1 MRTIRAAAA
10 GAVVM
15 SLALAVT
22 ACGGGSSTDGGGSDD
37 SPKELTYWASNQG
50 ASIEIDKKVLQPE
63 LDKFEKE
70 TGIKVKLEVVPWS
83 DLLNRILTAT
93 TSGQGPD
100 VLNIGNTWSAS
111 LQATGGLLPWDDA
124 NFAKIGGKDRF
135 VESALGSTGARGQ
148 DPAAVPLYSMAY
160 ALYYNKQLLA
170 DAGISGPPATW
181 DQLVADGKKIQ
192 AKGKQVLG
200 AEGANVS
207 ENVHH
212 VFTFAKQH
220 GADFFTADGK
230 PDFTSDGAVSA
241 VKQYV
246 DLMAKDKAIPEGNA
260 EYAQNQS
267 VSDFAKG
274 RTAFLLW
281 QSASANL
288 KSQGMDEDK
297 YGIAPVPVR
306 SGTPGTGAQVNSM
319 VAGDQPG
326 RLQELRQPRRR
337 HEVREVHD
345 ERRGAEDPQQGL
357 QLHPAGRLRAGGPGL
372 QHPRQRRPEGHPRQE
387 RRRAPAGRRRVAV
400 RDGGRYGSQGAVRR
414 SGRRTGGDHRVGE
427 DPPGEGP
434 AADADEVSVMTTT
447 VTEQA
452 AVRKDS
458 PERRT
463 APAAAPG
470 GSAVSDCPTCCFC
483 PP

>member
-15 SLALAVT
+15 SLALAAT
-22 ACGGGSSTDGGGSDD
+22 ACGGGSSTDGEGSND
-37 SPKELTYWASNQG
+37 SPKTLTYWASNQG
-50 ASIEIDKKVLQPE
+50 ASIAIDKKVLQPE
-63 LDKFEKE
+63 LDKFEKQ

-111 LQATGGLLPWDDA
+111 LQATGALLPWDDA

-135 VESALGSTGARGQ
+135 VASALGSTGAEGK

-160 ALYYNKQLLA
+160 ALYYNKEIFA
-170 DAGISGPPATW
+170 DAGISKPPATW
-181 DQLVADGKKIQ
+181 DELVADGKKIQ

-230 PDFTSDGAVSA
+230 PDFTSDGAVAA

-246 DLMAKDKAIPEGNA
+246 DLMAKDKAIPVGNA

-274 RTAFLLW
+274 KTAMLLW

-288 KSQGMDEDK
+288 KSQGMSEDA
-297 YGIAPVPVR
+297 YGIAPVPVQ
-306 SGTPGTGAQVNSM
+306 SGAPGAGKQVNSM
-319 VAGDQPG
+319 VAGINISVFKNSDNLDGATKFVKFMTSDEEQKILNTAYSSIPPVAAAQTDAAFNSPATAVLKDTLAKSAAALPQVADESQFETAVG
-326 RLQELRQPRRR
+326 TAVKELFA
-337 HEVREVHD
+337 D
-345 ERRGAEDPQQGL
+345 AA
-357 QLHPAGRLRAGGPGL
+357 AGR
-372 QHPRQRRPEGHPRQE
+372 
-387 RRRAPAGRRRVAV
+387 AV
-400 RDGGRYGSQGAVRR
+400 TTASVKARLEKAQQQM
-414 SGRRTGGDHRVGE
+414 
-427 DPPGEGP
+427 P
-434 AADADEVSVMTTT
+434 AA
-447 VTEQA
+447 
-452 AVRKDS
+452 
-458 PERRT
+458 
-463 APAAAPG
+463 
-470 GSAVSDCPTCCFC
+470 
-483 PP
+483 